1 MPAQWTGRLIGEM
14 HVARITARQLAAEAG
29 WNARYLS
36 TVLNGHREPKK
47 AEETLSTA
55 LARLIAAKKTAP
67 ADEGGGGE
75 RGG

>member
-14 HVARITARQLAAEAG
+14 HVAGITARQLAAEAG

-47 AEETLSTA
+47 AEATLEAA
-55 LARLIAAKKTAP
+55 LARLIKKRLTIKSQARN
-67 ADEGGGGE
+67 A
-75 RGG
+75 

>member
-14 HVARITARQLAAEAG
+14 HVAGITARQLAAEAG

-47 AEETLSTA
+47 AEATLRAA
-55 LARLIAAKKTAP
+55 LIRLINKK
-67 ADEGGGGE
+67 EGLNE
-75 RGG
+75 Q